1 MRTAVLAAALLLA
14 ASLAQAAEPAVLRI
28 LSAPP
33 AMVSGGAALVEL
45 ADARPG
51 FAVTLDGK
59 DVTPSFR
66 LGDDGAAR
74 AVLSGMAEG
83 SHRLAATSGTATAR
97 LDLVNHKIT
106 GPIFSGPHQ
115 TPFICQTERFQLP
128 DGSMLGPALDA
139 DCSVATRVMHVY
151 KSAAAGRF
159 VPLPA
164 EMARAGA
171 ALPADVAHTTT
182 LAGAEVPFVVRL
194 EIGTIDR
201 GIYRFAVLHDP
212 TRESEPTPFAPP
224 PAWNRRLIWSHGGGC
239 PGGWNVQGNTTGEV
253 LDELQLSR
261 GYAIASSS
269 LNVPAQSCNAVLA
282 AEAVLM
288 TKAHL
293 ITEIGVP
300 LFTLSIGCSGG
311 SYSSLQIAD
320 AYPGLYD
327 GILISCVFPDPVA
340 IAHAGLDAR
349 LLTRYFAVTA
359 PGRFTP
365 EQQRAVGGYA
375 VDAGLPINAAQAQ
388 RTDPVPGRDPAET
401 GVPARFGAQS
411 AVFSGDVPEAARYH
425 PARNRGGARPTLYD
439 VAAAIYGR
447 DPKTGFARRPF
458 DNEGVQ
464 YGLAALQAGAIT
476 GAQFVDLNRR
486 VGGYD
491 DDANFV
497 GRRSAGDATAIRNAY
512 ASGLVLGGNGGL
524 QAIPILAWNQLYT
537 DQDPGGEYH
546 LHYHVYSVRERLRR
560 AGSGDN
566 FVLWSGGVGLGD
578 LIGQPAPAAVAFL
591 GRLREATLS
600 AMEAWLTAL
609 AADRSAEP
617 APLRVAHARPKD
629 LVDGCYSR
637 DGEVRFLAEPQ
648 TYGGPGTSR
657 CNDLWPSYAWPRRVA
672 GSPVAADILK
682 CTRKPVD
689 PEDYAGRLNSS
700 QITEI
705 KKIFSGGVC
714 DWRRP
719 GEGQGAVR
727 PWASYGRA
735 PDRLGPAVARP

>member
-1 MRTAVLAAALLLA
+1 MRTALLA
-14 ASLAQAAEPAVLRI
+14 ASLLLVAALAQAAETPAAESPALRI
-28 LSAPP
+28 LSSPP
-33 AMVSGGAALVEL
+33 DMVSGGRALVEL
-45 ADARPG
+45 TGARPG

-74 AVLSGMAEG
+74 AVLTGMATG
-83 SHRLAATSGTATAR
+83 PHRLAATAGAAAAR
-97 LDLVNHKIT
+97 LDLLNHKIN

-128 DGSMLGPALDA
+128 DGTMLGAALDR
-139 DCSVATRVMHVY
+139 DCSIATRVVHVY
-151 KSAAAGRF
+151 KSSASGKF
-159 VPLPA
+159 VPLAP
-164 EMARAGA
+164 ELARAGA
-171 ALPADVAHTTT
+171 ALPADVARTTT

-201 GIYRFAVLHDP
+201 GIYRFALLHDP
-212 TRESEPTPFAPP
+212 TREAEPTPFAPP
-224 PAWNRRLIWSHGGGC
+224 AGWNRRLIWSHGGGC

-253 LDELQLSR
+253 LDELQLAR
-261 GYAIASSS
+261 GYAVASSS

-340 IAHAGLDAR
+340 IAHPGLDAR

-359 PGRFTP
+359 PGSFTP

-375 VDAGLPINAAQAQ
+375 VDAGLAINAAQAQ

-411 AVFSGDVPEAARYH
+411 AVFSGDVPEAQRYH
-425 PARNRGGARPTLYD
+425 PQRNRTGARPTIYD
-439 VAAAIYGR
+439 VAATFYGR

-458 DNEGVQ
+458 DNVGVQ
-464 YGLAALQAGAIT
+464 YGLAALQAGVIT

-491 DDANFV
+491 NDANFIAS
-497 GRRSAGDATAIRNAY
+497 RSTGDGAAIRNAY
-512 ASGLVLGGNGGL
+512 TSGLVLGANGGL
-524 QAIPILAWNQLYT
+524 QSIPILAWNQLYT
-537 DQDPGGEYH
+537 DQDPRGEYH
-546 LHYHVYSVRERLRR
+546 LHYHVYSVRDRLLR
-560 AGSGDN
+560 AGNGDN

-578 LIGQPAPAAVAFL
+578 LIGPPAPDSAAFL

-600 AMEAWLTAL
+600 AMESWLTAL
-609 AADRSAEP
+609 AADRSADP
-617 APLRVAHARPKD
+617 APLRVSHARPKQ
-629 LVDGCYSR
+629 LVDGCFTR
-637 DGEVRFLAEPQ
+637 DGEARFLAEPQ
-648 TYGGPGTSR
+648 TFGGPGTSR
-657 CNDLWPSYAWPRRVA
+657 CNDLWPAYGWPRRVA
-672 GSPVAADILK
+672 GQPVAADILK
-682 CTRKPVD
+682 CARKPVD
-689 PEDYAGRLNSS
+689 PNDYNGRLDAG
-700 QITEI
+700 QLTEI
-705 KKIFSGGVC
+705 KRIFSGGVC
-714 DWRRP
+714 DWSRL
-719 GEGQGAVR
+719 GEGQVAVR
-727 PWASYGRA
+727 PWTSYGPA
-735 PDRLGPAVARP
+735 PSRL